1 MPNDQKKIV
10 PINYTNREFD
20 SIRDDL
26 LQITQRFYPDTF
38 QDFSEGSFGSLMLD
52 AVSYIGDQL
61 SFYLDYNV
69 NESFLDTAFQFNNIV
84 RHGRILGYKYE
95 GTPSVYGEVSLF
107 LLVPASSTGIG
118 PDLRY
123 APILR
128 RGTTFSGD
136 NNASYI
142 LLENVDFANPQ
153 NDVVVARVN
162 DATGAPTYYAIRA
175 VGNVVS
181 GYYGVEN
188 INVGPYERFKSVKLR
203 NSNISEILSV
213 VDSEGNE
220 YFEVEHLSQDMV
232 FEEIGNPNYRDDNVP
247 SVLKPKIVSR
257 KFVFEVN
264 NNSAI
269 LQFGSGESGATNVA
283 FNPQTVA
290 ANLYGKD
297 YVVDTAFDPTKL
309 VKNENFGIA
318 PSDTTLTVTYRAN
331 NSISENIST
340 GGIKK
345 VDNKIFNFKD
355 EQRLSS
361 ANILNVENS
370 LEVFND
376 TPIIGSVTT
385 PTSEEVKRRIFDN
398 FATQNRAVT
407 QTDYESLALTMP
419 AKFGSIKRVSVQK
432 DQNSLKRNLNMYVV
446 SESPSGNL
454 TQTNLTIKNNLKTWL
469 NNYRMIND
477 TIDIL
482 DPFIINLGIEFII
495 RTSPNVNKYDALS
508 AALTTLQNEFS
519 QPFYIGESF
528 LISDIYQVLKNIEG
542 VIDVLAVK
550 LVNKAGS
557 NYSGNVLVINDNL
570 SPEGNELVCPKNAVF
585 EIKFPE
591 VDIIGKVR

>member
-1 MPNDQKKIV
+1 MANNQKKIV

-52 AVSYIGDQL
+52 AVSYVGDQL
-61 SFYLDYNV
+61 SFYLDYCV
-69 NESFLDTAFQFNNIV
+69 NESFLDTAFQFSNVI
-84 RHGRILGYKYE
+84 RHGRVLGYKFD

-107 LLVPASSTGIG
+107 VLVPASSTGIG

-128 RGTTFSGD
+128 RGSTFSGD
-136 NNASYI
+136 NNSSYI
-142 LLENVDFANPQ
+142 LLENIDFSNPQ

-162 DATGAPTYYAIRA
+162 DSTGAPTFYAIKA
-175 VGNVVS
+175 TGNIVS

-220 YFEVEHLSQDMV
+220 YFEVDYLSQDMV
-232 FEEIGNPNYRDDNVP
+232 FEEIGNPNYRNDNVP
-247 SVLKPKIVSR
+247 SILKPKLISR
-257 KFVFEVN
+257 KFILEIN
-264 NNSAI
+264 RNSAT
-269 LQFGSGESGATNVA
+269 LQFGSGESNVSNVA
-283 FNPQTVA
+283 SDPQSVA
-290 ANLYGKD
+290 LNLYGKD
-297 YVVDTAFDPTKL
+297 YVVDTSFDPTKL
-309 VKNENFGIA
+309 MKNENFGIA
-318 PSDTTLTVTYRAN
+318 PSNTTLTITYRAN
-331 NSISENIST
+331 NSLSENIST
-340 GGIKK
+340 GGIKN
-345 VDNKIFNFKD
+345 VNNAIFNFKD

-361 ANILNVENS
+361 VNILNVETS
-370 LEVFND
+370 LEVFNEK
-376 TPIIGSVTT
+376 PVIGSVST
-385 PTSEEVKRRIFDN
+385 PSSEEIKRRIFDN

-419 AKFGSIKRVSVQK
+419 RKFGSIKRVSVQK

-446 SESPSGNL
+446 SESPNGKL
-454 TQTNLTIKNNLKTWL
+454 TTTNLTIKNNLKTWL

-482 DPFIINLGIEFII
+482 DPFIINLGIEFTI
-495 RTSPNVNKYDALS
+495 RTAPNINKHDALI
-508 AALTTLQNEFS
+508 AAMSTVRTQFS

-528 LISDIYQVLKNIEG
+528 LMSDVYQVLKNTEG
-542 VIDVLAVK
+542 ILDILEVK
-550 LVNKAGS
+550 IVNKAGS
-557 NYSGNVLVINDNL
+557 NYSGNTISINDNM

-585 EIKFPE
+585 EIKFPR
-591 VDIIGKVR
+591 VDIIGKVK